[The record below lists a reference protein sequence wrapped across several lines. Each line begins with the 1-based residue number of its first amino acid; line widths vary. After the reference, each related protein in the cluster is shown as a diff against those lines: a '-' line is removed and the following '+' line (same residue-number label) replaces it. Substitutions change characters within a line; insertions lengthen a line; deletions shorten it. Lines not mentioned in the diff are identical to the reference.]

1 MTGLHLLASYMKS
14 GNTWVRALLT
24 ALDDDNGAVDIN
36 GLEGWAA
43 ADRAFFDETLEVD
56 TSDLLP
62 GEQHRL
68 RPQAH
73 RIATPPRA
81 RGFPIKVHDAW
92 LPAPGATEPPLPREC
107 IAAVVLIVR
116 DPRDVAP
123 SLATHLG
130 LTIDEAIGFMADPA
144 ATLINDGDHLR
155 TQLPQ
160 YSSSWSAH
168 TISWL
173 RSELPLSLVRYEDLL
188 ADPLSGLTAIT
199 HAFGRS
205 ASREKLMAA
214 IAAARFDVLQAAEA
228 RTGFREGSL
237 KAPGRFFGSGQAG
250 TWRTRLSEA
259 QADRIRHDHG
269 AVMRELGYGG

>member
-1 MTGLHLLASYMKS
+1 MSGLHVLASYMKS

-24 ALDDDNGAVDIN
+24 ALDDGHGTVDIN
-36 GLEGWAA
+36 ALEGWAA
-43 ADRAFFDETLEVD
+43 ADRAFFDETLDVD

-62 GEQHRL
+62 EEQHRL

-81 RGFPIKVHDAW
+81 RSFPIKVHDAW
-92 LPAPGATEPPLPREC
+92 LPAPGASEPPLPREC

-130 LTIDEAIGFMADPA
+130 RSIDEAIAFMADPG
-144 ATLINDGDHLR
+144 ATLINDGDQLR

-160 YSSSWSAH
+160 FSSSWSAH
-168 TISWL
+168 TLSWL
-173 RSELPLSLVRYEDLL
+173 RSGLPLTVVRYENLL
-188 ADPLSGLTAIT
+188 ADPLPSLTAIAR
-199 HAFGRS
+199 AFGRS
-205 ASREKLMAA
+205 ASADQFSAA
-214 IAAARFDVLQAAEA
+214 IAAARFDVLQAAEV

-237 KAPGRFFGSGQAG
+237 KAPGRFFGSGEAG
-250 TWRTRLSEA
+250 GWRSRLTEA
-259 QADRIRHDHG
+259 QADRIRRDHG
-269 AVMRELGYGG
+269 AVMRELGYG